1 MTALLE
7 RLGFAAGTRVMLLSC
22 NELGFCHAVNVGIF
36 EVLHRGIPAS
46 ASLMVPAPWARESAA
61 RYRGDDIGVHLTIN
75 AEHDLY
81 RWGPLTLSP
90 SLLDGDGGFP
100 RTIDDIWD
108 HADLEEVRRECRAQ
122 IERAV
127 LWGFDVTHLDTHL
140 DALLLRPEFFDVYLE
155 LATEFALP
163 VRLADADGETNAG
176 FPFRSLA
183 DAEGVVFA
191 DAHRVLPAA
200 SRPDQIRSFL
210 DTLPIGVTAV
220 AIRPAVDSPELRAAT
235 TDWSARVHDLR
246 SVVGPPTIAELAAQ
260 AGVAMTSYR
269 SLRRLMRS

>member
-7 RLGFAAGTRVMLLSC
+7 HLGFAADARVMLLSC
-22 NELGFCHAVNVGIF
+22 DELGLCHAVNVGVF
-36 EVLHRGIPAS
+36 EVLHRGIAAS

-61 RYRGDDIGVHLTIN
+61 RYRGDDIGVQLTIN

-100 RTIDDIWD
+100 RTVDDIWD

-140 DALLLRPEFFDVYLE
+140 DALLLRPEFFDVYLD
-155 LATEFALP
+155 LAIEFALP
-163 VRLADADGETNAG
+163 VRLADAEGEANAG

-183 DAEGVVFA
+183 DAEGVVFP
-191 DAHRVLPAA
+191 DAHRALPADA
-200 SRPDQIRSFL
+200 GPDQIRHFL
-210 DTLPIGVTAV
+210 DALPAGVTAV
-220 AIRPAVDSPELRAAT
+220 AVRPAVDTPELRAAT
-235 TDWSARVHDLR
+235 TDWSERVHHLR
-246 SVVGPPTIAELAAQ
+246 SVVGPPTIAEVAAR
-260 AGVAMTSYR
+260 AGVATIGYR
-269 SLRRLMRS
+269 SLRRLMRT

>member
-7 RLGFAAGTRVMLLSC
+7 RLGFATDARVMLLSG
-22 NELGFCHAVNVGIF
+22 NQLGFCHAVNVGIF
-36 EVLHRGIPAS
+36 EMLHRGMPAS

-100 RTIDDIWD
+100 RTVDDIWD

-122 IERAV
+122 IVRAV

-155 LATEFALP
+155 LAVEFALP
-163 VRLADADGETNAG
+163 LRLADADGEANAG

-183 DAEGVVFA
+183 NAEGVVFP
-191 DAHRVLPAA
+191 DAHRTLPADA
-200 SRPDQIRSFL
+200 GPDQLRYFL
-210 DTLPIGVTAV
+210 DALPTGVTAV
-220 AIRPAVDSPELRAAT
+220 AVCPAVDTPELRAAT
-235 TDWSARVHDLR
+235 TDWSARVHHLR
-246 SVVGPPTIAELAAQ
+246 SVVGPPTIAEAAAQ
-260 AGVAMTSYR
+260 AGVTMIGYR
-269 SLRRLMRS
+269 ALRRLMRS